1 MTVADD
7 GAEAF
12 VDELM
17 AAQVPYSIIG
27 SVGGERLT
35 ICGRLDLSLDELR
48 DAFEPALER
57 AVHGADTLQ
66 PEELF
71 EG

>member
-1 MTVADD
+1 M
-7 GAEAF
+7 
-12 VDELM
+12 
-17 AAQVPYSIIG
+17 PYSIIG

-35 ICGRLDLSLDELR
+35 ICERLDLSLDELR
-48 DAFEPALER
+48 DAYEPALER
-57 AVHGADTLQ
+57 AVHGAETLQ